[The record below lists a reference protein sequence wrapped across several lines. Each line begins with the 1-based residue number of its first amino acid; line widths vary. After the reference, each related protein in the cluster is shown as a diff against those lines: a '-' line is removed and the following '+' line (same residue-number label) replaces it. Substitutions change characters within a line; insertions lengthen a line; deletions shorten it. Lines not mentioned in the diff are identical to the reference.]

1 MNEPHFRWRS
11 ASPRRS
17 RSALLNLLLL
27 AALTLPAS
35 PALATRGPDD
45 HGLLVIVSVLCLVG
59 AAVLGVIVYTVL
71 LVWTHRRG
79 ARQGYF
85 LLTLLG
91 SVVGM
96 IGAVVL
102 VREGLSYKMSET
114 WLPMVILAA
123 LPLLGGA
130 GGFLVKRK

>member
-1 MNEPHFRWRS
+1 
-11 ASPRRS
+11 
-17 RSALLNLLLL
+17 LNLLLL